1 MKLYKSWN
9 QRMRKILWVLVIIG
23 LVAAMPLAIMRG
35 NTETSANNVEF
46 VFNYRSLQEISDSQP
61 KPDQFVDEQLTRM
74 KEIGITSMSVFESS
88 LNELKMARRI
98 DVFTPHEAMLL
109 TQTVLPVNENFT
121 YILFNNKEAQDKLE
135 PIIRRAFT
143 EDFGVAV
150 QPWAYKDRNGLII
163 EMGMDD
169 ALLRP
174 MDPDPITMQALKDK
188 GFNIVVRM
196 SNKRPFDAKR
206 MDTLLGDLH
215 NNYGVSRI
223 IVDGDAVPGF
233 TSDENDILR
242 FADKLRKYDMGL
254 ATIEML
260 KDPQKGFNK
269 LANAINYDV
278 VRLHSFTEK
287 DSEKFMMPMTT
298 GDLKGLIDTTA
309 DRFVLAVKDRNIRM
323 IYLNAKIAKSVEK
336 KQVDQPLEALY
347 RSLEGPNGAI
357 ERIEQ
362 NGFTMG
368 PAEAFKV
375 EQNSF
380 IKIWQKIAPYLLL
393 LGGVALIALM
403 ISYFV
408 PELTLLVYVIGLV
421 GAVGLNFLS
430 ESLYSQGFALATAIA
445 APTIAMILAVKTAS
459 RANPIK
465 QKSSVLFALWL
476 VIRTTAISL
485 IGVAYV
491 IALLNQMKYF
501 LVLEQFRGI
510 SIMLMVPILLI
521 GIYVLLFN
529 DDATY
534 AKRWG
539 NFKGILNYRISVIW
553 VLLAIIGGIVV
564 WFLLS
569 RSGNEG
575 KAPGMLES
583 MLREFLEGT
592 LGARPRSK
600 EFLFAH
606 PVFLLGAYLAVKYK
620 NAIYLMIIGIIG
632 QSSIV
637 NTFTHLHTPL
647 EVSALRTVYGLVLG
661 LIIGLL
667 LIAAWEIITRS
678 WKRWGAPI
686 FRE

>member
-23 LVAAMPLAIMRG
+23 LVASLPLAVMREQ
-35 NTETSANNVEF
+35 TETSANNVEF
-46 VFNYRSLQEISDSQP
+46 VFNYRSLLEISDSQP
-61 KPDQFVDEQLTRM
+61 KPEQFVEEHLTRM
-74 KEIGITSMSVFESS
+74 KDIGITSMSVFESS

-109 TQTVLPVNENFT
+109 TQTVLPTNENFT

-135 PIIRRAFT
+135 PIIRQAFT
-143 EDFGVAV
+143 EDFGVGV
-150 QPWAYKDRNGLII
+150 QPWSYKDRNGLII
-163 EMGMDD
+163 EMAMDD

-174 MDPDPITMQALKDK
+174 MDPDPMTLQSLKDK
-188 GFNIVVRM
+188 GFNIVVRL
-196 SNKRPFDAKR
+196 SNKRPFDSKR

-215 NNYGVSRI
+215 NNYGVTRI
-223 IVDGDAVPGF
+223 IPDGDSVPGF
-233 TSDENDILR
+233 TGEENDLLQ
-242 FADKLRKYDMGL
+242 FADKLRKYDMGI

-260 KDPQKGFNK
+260 KEPQKGFNR
-269 LANAINYDV
+269 LANAINHNV

-287 DSEKFMMPMTT
+287 DTEKFMMPMAPA
-298 GDLKGLIDTTA
+298 DLQGLIDTAA

-323 IYLNAKIAKSVEK
+323 IYLNAKISKSTEK
-336 KQVDQPLEALY
+336 KQVDHPLEAIY
-347 RSLEGPNGAI
+347 KSLEGPNGAI
-357 ERIEQ
+357 KRIEQ

-380 IKIWQKIAPYLLL
+380 TKIWRSIAAYLIL

-403 ISYFV
+403 LSYFL
-408 PELTLLVYVIGLV
+408 PELTLLFFGVGLV

-430 ESLYSQGFALATAIA
+430 NSLYSQGLALATAIA
-445 APTIAMILAVKTAS
+445 APTIAMILAVQTAN

-491 IALLNQMKYF
+491 VGLMNQVKYF

-521 GIYVLLFN
+521 GIYVLIFN
-529 DDATY
+529 DDVTY

-553 VLLAIIGGIVV
+553 VLLAVIGGIVI

-575 KAPGMLES
+575 KAPGALES
-583 MLREFLEGT
+583 MLRSFLEDT

-667 LIAAWEIITRS
+667 LIAAWEIVTRS